1 MIYFI
6 IIIAILVIGGLVFYK
21 LYTNHI
27 EFKHKYDYDNIMCE
41 ISDLIDS
48 YNKYKET
55 NDYIYYTD
63 VKAFIR
69 LYYKF
74 KKKNN

>member
-21 LYTNHI
+21 LYLNHI
-27 EFKHKYDYDNIMCE
+27 EFKQKYNYDGIMYE
-41 ISDLIDS
+41 MSTLVES

-55 NDYIYYTD
+55 NDYNYFVD
-63 VKAFIR
+63 PKEFVKLFNK
-69 LYYKF
+69 LN
-74 KKKNN
+74 KNN